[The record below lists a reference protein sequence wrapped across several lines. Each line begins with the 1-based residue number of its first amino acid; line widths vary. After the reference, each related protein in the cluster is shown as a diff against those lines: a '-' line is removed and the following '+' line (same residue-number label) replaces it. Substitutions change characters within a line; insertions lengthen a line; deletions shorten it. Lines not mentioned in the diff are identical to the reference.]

1 MLIKRIISSII
12 LLCILAI
19 TIPIDWLFGILV
31 TAFTIVGLYEFFT
44 MLENKGINIYKYFG
58 IAMGVI
64 IPLSIVFRF
73 ELTRNWELLF
83 IVLALLFLI
92 IMQFRRRENSGVIV
106 DISTTIFGLLYI
118 SWFLSF
124 LIKIRYLSGGIGLI
138 LAVIFITKLGDI
150 GAYFIGT
157 RFGKT
162 PLIPRISSKKTVE
175 GAVGGLIFSVLGA
188 FISRPFFS
196 LAFSPLAE
204 SAVGVIGGIPPGR
217 ENVAYLHLMFMGI
230 SLGILAQLG
239 DLSESLMKR
248 DCQVKDSGR
257 ILPGMGGALD
267 FIDSLLFTAP
277 AFYFYMSIILR

>member
-1 MLIKRIISSII
+1 MLTKRIISSIS
-12 LLCILAI
+12 LLCILVI
-19 TIPIDWLFGILV
+19 TISVDWLFGLLV
-31 TAFTIVGLYEFFT
+31 TAFTIVGLYEFFK

-58 IAMGVI
+58 IAMGAI

-73 ELTRNWELLF
+73 ELTKNWELLF

-92 IMQFRRRENSGVIV
+92 IMQFRRRENSGVIM
-106 DISTTIFGLLYI
+106 DISTTIFGILYI

-124 LIKIRYLSGGIGLI
+124 LIKIRYLTGGIGLI

-150 GAYFIGT
+150 GAYFIGS
-157 RFGKT
+157 RFGRT
-162 PLIPRISSKKTVE
+162 PLIPRISPKKTVE
-175 GAVGGLIFSVLGA
+175 GAVGGLIFSILGA
-188 FISRPFFS
+188 FISRPFFP
-196 LAFSPLAE
+196 AF
-204 SAVGVIGGIPPGR
+204 GGIPQGR
-217 ENVAYLHLMFMGI
+217 ENVAHLHIIFMGI

-277 AFYFYMSIILR
+277 AFYFYMSIILK